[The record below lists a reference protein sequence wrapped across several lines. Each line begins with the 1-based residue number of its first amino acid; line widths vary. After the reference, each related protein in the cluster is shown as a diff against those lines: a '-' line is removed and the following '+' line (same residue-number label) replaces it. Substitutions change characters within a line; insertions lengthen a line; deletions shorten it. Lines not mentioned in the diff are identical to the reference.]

1 MLYGGSS
8 QHHFLHSMAKPIPVV
23 GALCSVPMHCR
34 QLHVPG
40 TIEDRRRID
49 WLGKSRVST
58 ELYGDMSDRVQLD
71 SRVGY
76 SICHRQDGG
85 L

>member
-1 MLYGGSS
+1 M
-8 QHHFLHSMAKPIPVV
+8 P
-23 GALCSVPMHCR
+23 GA
-34 QLHVPG
+34 
-40 TIEDRRRID
+40 IEDRRRID
-49 WLGKSRVST
+49 WLGKSRVAT

-71 SRVGY
+71 SRVGD